1 MISRKRKKTKRDAI
15 KNYQLFQS
23 SLLQALLG
31 ELKFSD
37 GKISISGT
45 LSYCSQEPWVFSS
58 SVRQNI
64 IFGLPFNKTRYAEVV
79 RVCALNHDFLQFPE
93 GDKTI
98 VGDRGASLSG
108 GQRARI
114 NLAR

>member
-1 MISRKRKKTKRDAI
+1 M
-15 KNYQLFQS
+15 
-23 SLLQALLG
+23 QALLG

-79 RVCALNHDFLQFPE
+79 RVCALNHDFFQFPE

>member
-1 MISRKRKKTKRDAI
+1 M
-15 KNYQLFQS
+15 
-23 SLLQALLG
+23 G
-31 ELKFSD
+31 ELKFSE
-37 GKISISGT
+37 GKVSLSGT
-45 LSYCSQEPWVFSS
+45 LSYCSQEPWVFAS

-64 IFGLPFNKTRYAEVV
+64 TFGLAFDKARYAEVV
-79 RVCALNHDFLQFPE
+79 RVCALNQDFSQFPD

-114 NLAR
+114 SLAR